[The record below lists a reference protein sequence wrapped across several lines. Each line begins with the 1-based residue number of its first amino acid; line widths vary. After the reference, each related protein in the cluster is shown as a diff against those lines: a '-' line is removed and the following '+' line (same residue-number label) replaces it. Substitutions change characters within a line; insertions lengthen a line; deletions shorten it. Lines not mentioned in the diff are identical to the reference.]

1 MMEPAVMAARF
12 RTLLPPP
19 SAKPAAV
26 ERRGKGFRGGLD
38 GLRSPVMNDKARII
52 TSAVFRRLQTK
63 AQVFSL
69 ERDASVRTRLTHSLE
84 VAMYGELL
92 AERVFNLLREQ
103 NRIDE
108 DLRIPFIGTV
118 ENACLL
124 HDIGNPPFGHLGE
137 FAIQQ
142 WFKAK
147 AHETFVFEKWSKAPE
162 EAERYYVSFKEFN
175 GNAQSFRIVTRLQ
188 WLDGPHGMRLTWGL
202 LGTMIKYLTCA
213 APSRGPFKR
222 KLGYFETEA
231 EVIAKAWDK
240 LGLKHDDGVPL
251 QRHPL
256 TYLMEAADDIAY
268 ALSDIEDA
276 LEKRILT
283 EQVFIE
289 RFKKV
294 IEPVLRKYAVS
305 PDERAIPPRHA
316 DDVKYSRFLRLRS
329 LVTNALIDASARAF
343 VDNVDAILIGDW
355 HKELLAADTCVDRL
369 VKRLKEL
376 AKRDIFL
383 SAEAVDVELSGYQI
397 VQELLNGFMPLLRL
411 EYRDMS
417 RLETTGT
424 YHRTDWPLE
433 RRLYSLLGQRQ
444 LKAYHHFSRLRPE
457 LDRVYRTHLIVD
469 FVSGMTDGYAVKIF
483 NIMNGVSVGSS
494 L

>member
-1 MMEPAVMAARF
+1 MTASEMAARF
-12 RTLLPPP
+12 RTLLPPTL
-19 SAKPAAV
+19 AKASTQ
-26 ERRGKGFRGGLD
+26 RRGKGFSGGLD

-92 AERVFNLLREQ
+92 AERAFNLLLEQ
-103 NRIDE
+103 KRIE
-108 DLRIPFIGTV
+108 EELRIPFIGTV

-142 WFKAK
+142 WFKSK
-147 AHETFVFEKWSKAPE
+147 ANEAFVFEKWSKAPD
-162 EAERYYVSFKEFN
+162 EAERHYIAFKEFN

-188 WLDGPHGMRLTWGL
+188 WLDGPHGMRLTWSL
-202 LGTMIKYLTCA
+202 LCAMVKYLTCS
-213 APSRGPFKR
+213 APAKGPFRR

-231 EVIAKAWDK
+231 DVIAKAWDK
-240 LGLKHDDGVPL
+240 LGLRHDEGVPL

-276 LEKRILT
+276 LEKRILS
-283 EQVFIE
+283 EQPFIE
-289 RFKKV
+289 RFKSV
-294 IEPVLRKYAVS
+294 ITPVLEKYAVS
-305 PDERAIPPRHA
+305 ADERKIPDRQA
-316 DDVKYSRFLRLRS
+316 SDVKYSRFLRLRS
-329 LVTNALIDASARAF
+329 VLTNALIDASARAF
-343 VDNVDAILIGDW
+343 VDNIEAILDGSW
-355 HKELLAADTCVDRL
+355 HTELLATDPRVDHL
-369 VKRLKEL
+369 VKRLKSL
-376 AKRDIFL
+376 AKREIFL
-383 SAEAVDVELSGYQI
+383 AAEAVDVELSGYQI
-397 VQELLNGFMPLLRL
+397 VQALLNGFMPLLRL
-411 EYRDMS
+411 EYADIE
-417 RLETTGT
+417 RLENSST

-433 RRLYSLLGQRQ
+433 RRLYSLLGKRQ
-444 LKAYHHFSRLRPE
+444 LKAYHHFSKLRPE

-469 FVSGMTDGYAVKIF
+469 FVSGMTDSYAVKIF
-483 NIMNGVSVGSS
+483 NIMNGVSAGSS